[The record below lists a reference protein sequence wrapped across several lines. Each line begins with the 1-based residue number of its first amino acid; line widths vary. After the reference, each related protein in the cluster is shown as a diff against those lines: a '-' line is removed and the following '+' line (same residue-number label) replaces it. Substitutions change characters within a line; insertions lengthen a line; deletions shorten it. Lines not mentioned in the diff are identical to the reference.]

1 MRFGLR
7 EHEIKQLTQIIFS
20 FPEVQ
25 GAIIFGSRAMGN
37 FKSGSDVDIAIRGKN
52 ITHEIITRIRYLL
65 NEETLMPYFFD
76 VVDYDQ
82 ITNED
87 LNQHIDQFG
96 KELLPGRSVIDVS
109 I

>member
-25 GAIIFGSRAMGN
+25 EAIIFGSRAMGN

-52 ITHEIITRIRYLL
+52 ITHEIITQIRYLL

-87 LNQHIDQFG
+87 LKQHIDQFG
-96 KELLPGRSVIDVS
+96 KELLPSKPAIDVS